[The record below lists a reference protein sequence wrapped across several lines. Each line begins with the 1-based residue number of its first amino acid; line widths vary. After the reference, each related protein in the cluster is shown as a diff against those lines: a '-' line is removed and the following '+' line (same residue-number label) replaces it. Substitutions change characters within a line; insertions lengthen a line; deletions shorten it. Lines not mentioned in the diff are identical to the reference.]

1 MKNPTI
7 AGAGKEAKVI
17 GTAFG
22 LQEGATS
29 GLIEGDKGDNKELL
43 KKLDEVRDAV
53 LLGALI
59 EMDGDVLT
67 RGIGG
72 KLEKQ
77 LNRSNFASR
86 LVS

>member
-1 MKNPTI
+1 
-7 AGAGKEAKVI
+7 
-17 GTAFG
+17 
-22 LQEGATS
+22 
-29 GLIEGDKGDNKELL
+29 
-43 KKLDEVRDAV
+43 
-53 LLGALI
+53 
-59 EMDGDVLT
+59 MDGDVLT

>member
-1 MKNPTI
+1 M
-7 AGAGKEAKVI
+7 
-17 GTAFG
+17 
-22 LQEGATS
+22 
-29 GLIEGDKGDNKELL
+29 EGDKGDNKELL